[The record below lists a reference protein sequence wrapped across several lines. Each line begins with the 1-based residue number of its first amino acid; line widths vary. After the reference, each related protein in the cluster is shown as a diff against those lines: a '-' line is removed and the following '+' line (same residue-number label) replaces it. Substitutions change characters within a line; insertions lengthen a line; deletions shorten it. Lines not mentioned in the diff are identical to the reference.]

1 MPEKS
6 PTRVVTGK
14 VRLSYVHLFEPYSN
28 KPEQEPRYSC
38 TILIPKSD
46 KATLKKLQDAIKAA
60 AENGKASVFGGR
72 VPSNIKTTL
81 HDGDEEAD
89 LDRNPEYAGH
99 YYMALNS
106 KQRPGVVDEDLNAV
120 LDSTKV
126 YSGCYGRVSIN
137 AFAYSNSGNK
147 GISFGLNNV
156 QFLEDGEPLGGRTR
170 AEDDFADLAD
180 SLLSPTGAGAPALLI
195 RCGGASSARY

>member
-14 VRLSYVHLFEPYSN
+14 VRLSYVHIFEPYTN
-28 KPEQEPRYSC
+28 DPEKEARYSV

-46 KATLKKLQDAIKAA
+46 KTTLGKIEKAIEAA
-60 AENGKASVFGGR
+60 KEEGKTKTFGGKL
-72 VPSNIKTTL
+72 PSNLKLTL

-89 LDRNPEYAGH
+89 LERNPEYAGH
-99 YYMALNS
+99 MYRAMSS
-106 KQRPGVVDEDLNAV
+106 KTRPGVVDPDLNPIM
-120 LDSTKV
+120 DSTQV
-126 YSGCYGRVSIN
+126 YSGCYARVSIN
-137 AFAYSNSGNK
+137 AFPYSNSGNK

-170 AEDDFADLAD
+170 AEDDFADD
-180 SLLSPTGAGAPALLI
+180 LL
-195 RCGGASSARY
+195 

>member
-14 VRLSYVHLFEPYSN
+14 VRLSYVHIFEPYTN
-28 KPEQEPRYSC
+28 DPEKEARYSV

-46 KATLKKLQDAIKAA
+46 KTTLGKIEKAIEAA
-60 AENGKASVFGGR
+60 KEEGKTKTFGGKL
-72 VPSNIKTTL
+72 PSNLKLTL

-89 LDRNPEYAGH
+89 LERNPEYAGH
-99 YYMALNS
+99 MYMAMSS
-106 KQRPGVVDEDLNAV
+106 KTRPGVVDQDLNPIM
-120 LDSTKV
+120 DSTQV
-126 YSGCYGRVSIN
+126 YSGCYARVSIN
-137 AFAYSNSGNK
+137 AFPYSNSGNK

-170 AEDDFADLAD
+170 AEDDFADD
-180 SLLSPTGAGAPALLI
+180 LL
-195 RCGGASSARY
+195 